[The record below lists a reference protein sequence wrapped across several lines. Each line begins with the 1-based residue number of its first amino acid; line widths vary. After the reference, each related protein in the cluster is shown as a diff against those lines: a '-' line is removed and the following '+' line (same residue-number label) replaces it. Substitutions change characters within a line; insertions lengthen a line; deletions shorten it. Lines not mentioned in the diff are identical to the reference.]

1 VRIALIKIVI
11 VVVIVML
18 KGSLN
23 CNLQALS
30 RIVSGA
36 LALPIAGANY
46 DLD

>member
-1 VRIALIKIVI
+1 VQIALIRIAI
-11 VVVIVML
+11 VVVMVML
-18 KGSLN
+18 KGSSN
-23 CNLQALS
+23 RNLQALS